1 MAQEVVNEEGF
12 LGEVVAVPTVAG
24 QQQMPSIRWTSAM
37 SSFVFRRMCHLISTG
52 VRIDKEFKEVHLNQV
67 AKTLQEFCGNDVT
80 ET

>member
-1 MAQEVVNEEGF
+1 
-12 LGEVVAVPTVAG
+12 
-24 QQQMPSIRWTSAM
+24 M